1 MPHDMSLGVTQMA
14 RNDISFVHEQWI
26 RREYMRVR
34 TVTERA
40 LLAELRET
48 YVGLLNTLSTYVLG
62 NEVLEAYDLDGE
74 ASVENLPDLRRF
86 EGVHNLLGF
95 RRYAVDGQF
104 GFEGEVEGYWQGTA
118 HFTWQMIGIAYGGGD
133 NPDPVL
139 CLRVLHQGSARM
151 KLDAGTDTGNFDTG
165 DEPVLTLHEMA
176 LLAGMAER
184 AVRNATL
191 DSASDRLKTVA
202 DGSRVVVEAPEAL
215 RWLRGRRGFVETKR
229 VQG

>member
-1 MPHDMSLGVTQMA
+1 MA
-14 RNDISFVHEQWI
+14 QKDGSSVQEQSI
-26 RREYMRVR
+26 RREYMRMR

-48 YVGLLNTLSTYVLG
+48 YAGLLNTLSNYVLG
-62 NEVLEAYDLDGE
+62 DEVLEAYGIDE
-74 ASVENLPDLRRF
+74 AATVENLPDLSRF
-86 EGVHNLLGF
+86 EGVHNVLGF

-104 GFEGEVEGYWQGTA
+104 HFEGEVEGYWQGTA
-118 HFTWQMIGIAYGGGD
+118 HFTSQMMGIAYGGGD
-133 NPDPVL
+133 NPAPVL

-151 KLDAGTDTGNFDTG
+151 KLDTGTNVGNFETTY
-165 DEPVLTLHEMA
+165 EPHLTLHEMA

-202 DGSRVVVEAPEAL
+202 DGSRVVVEATEAL
-215 RWLRGRRGFVETKR
+215 RWLRGRRGFVETQR